1 MVVLSMK
8 PLQKLT
14 GTDRQAGRQADG
26 RTDKPVYGEAAPPKT
41 DLCLKSNIRVCQL
54 KSFLE

>member
-1 MVVLSMK
+1 MLVLSMK

-26 RTDKPVYGEAAPPKT
+26 RTDKPVYWEAVPPKIISGKT
-41 DLCLKSNIRVCQL
+41 PKMIVYVITPI
-54 KSFLE
+54 F